1 MCQISFFY
9 QCVAQAPPTTFLAP
23 PTTLLAPP
31 TTFLR
36 TRQRQLSMCRRPG
49 RLIILADTSLLILPA
64 RLKQLLHRLI
74 QILEMYHEEDSLI
87 TPGAE
92 NTAEITDSL
101 TRLLLPAYL
110 SYTADEA
117 NWNNAPVVQLMP
129 WEFFLIGQLPEAQL
143 LETAVNLVRYS
154 REERILWLLR
164 EEPAEVRQL
173 LTAGLAVRA
182 AAGRLDKAAAG
193 LAVRAAAGRLDRAAA
208 GLAVRAAAG
217 RLDRTVFSL
226 PDKLR
231 TLEFVTP
238 TMAAIFHK

>member
-1 MCQISFFY
+1 M
-9 QCVAQAPPTTFLAP
+9 APPTTFLAP
-23 PTTLLAPP
+23 PTTFLAPP

-36 TRQRQLSMCRRPG
+36 TRQRKLAMCRRPG

-64 RLKQLLHRLI
+64 RLKQLLRRLI
-74 QILEMYHEEDSLI
+74 QILEMYHEEDSLL

-92 NTAEITDSL
+92 NTAEHTDSL

-117 NWNNAPVVQLMP
+117 NWNSAPAAQLMP
-129 WEFFLIGQLPEAQL
+129 REFFLIGQLAAEQQL
-143 LETAVNLVRYS
+143 EEAVNLVKYS
-154 REERILWLLR
+154 PEERVLWLLR

-182 AAGRLDKAAAG
+182 AAGLWLLREEPAE
-193 LAVRAAAGRLDRAAA
+193 VRQVLTA

-217 RLDRTVFSL
+217 RLDRTVYSL
-226 PDKLR
+226 PDKRR

-238 TMAAIFHK
+238 TMAAIFYK